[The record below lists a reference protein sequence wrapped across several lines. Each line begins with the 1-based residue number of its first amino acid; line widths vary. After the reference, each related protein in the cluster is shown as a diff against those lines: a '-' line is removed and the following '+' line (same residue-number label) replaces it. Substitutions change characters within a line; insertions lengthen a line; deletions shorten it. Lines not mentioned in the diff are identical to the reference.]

1 MLNPL
6 ENSSKNQN
14 YQSILMNNN
23 VDGEGFK
30 NKRIVYEI
38 TDEQYRTCEILML
51 IAKQLGFE

>member
-14 YQSILMNNN
+14 CKSVLMNNN
-23 VDGEGFK
+23 VDGEDLK
-30 NKRIVYEI
+30 IKRIVYEI